1 MLSYPSAVSVRKRG
15 WASAMIK
22 EITVDEEIIEID
34 LDGAPL
40 WKIWVLHIVLFVR
53 FGKLLRESTTTN

>member
-1 MLSYPSAVSVRKRG
+1 
-15 WASAMIK
+15 MIK
-22 EITVDEEIIEID
+22 EITVNEETLEID

-53 FGKLLRESTTTN
+53 FGKLLKESTTTN

>member
-1 MLSYPSAVSVRKRG
+1 
-15 WASAMIK
+15 MIK
-22 EITVDEEIIEID
+22 EITVDEEILEID

-53 FGKLLRESTTTN
+53 FGKLLRENTNNDQSITK